1 MSKFLEQFE
10 RVKRY
15 LNKIENQD
23 RDSTEYDDDLWSFFQ
38 NCHHLKDWIINDPD
52 VADEIKGGKGK
63 RIEEFVN
70 SNKEL
75 RICADLANRS
85 KHLELDRSPREDAKV
100 TSRSTIICPAPIKVY
115 RSADGSILP
124 QADPDSVGTSTCEHI
139 ITLGD
144 GSKRIALDVARKAVK
159 AWESFLSENKLI

>member
-1 MSKFLEQFE
+1 MSTFLKQFE

-15 LNKIENQD
+15 LNKIEDQD
-23 RDSTEYDDDLWSFFQ
+23 RDSTAYDDDLWSFFQ
-38 NCHHLKDWIINDPD
+38 NCHHLKDWIKNDPD
-52 VADEIKGGKGK
+52 VADEVKGEKGT
-63 RIEEFVN
+63 RIEEFVG
-70 SNKEL
+70 SNRGL

-85 KHLELDRSPREDAKV
+85 KHSELTRSSRVDAKV
-100 TSRSTIICPAPIKVY
+100 TSRNTTIYVPTA
-115 RSADGSILP
+115 GS
-124 QADPDSVGTSTCEHI
+124 DSVGTTTCEHT